1 MEPEFPLKELSAEPL
16 LSRGLRSPPIEARRV
31 AGFEVCSAGGLGRPW
46 GRWEFLRGLGDPLCT
61 AQDCL
66 CSYSSPGFLPLR
78 SVSSPVCH
86 QGDGHLPGNSPWVQS
101 PPLPSCVILGDSG
114 TRLQCLW
121 HCCTRAPLGV
131 FLGGLNEVM
140 SVEYDAGGPWG
151 LSRPMPTPRKAT
163 VRSTLLLV
171 HHPSVC
177 PHPQGVILIET
188 HLQAAALG

>member
-1 MEPEFPLKELSAEPL
+1 M
-16 LSRGLRSPPIEARRV
+16 
-31 AGFEVCSAGGLGRPW
+31 CSAGGLGRPR
-46 GRWEFLRGLGDPLCT
+46 GRWQFLRGLGDPLCT
-61 AQDCL
+61 AQDCFAPAPP
-66 CSYSSPGFLPLR
+66 PGFLPLR

-86 QGDGHLPGNSPWVQS
+86 QGDGHLPGKSPWVQS

-114 TRLQCLW
+114 TRLLCPW
-121 HCCTRAPLGV
+121 SCCTRAPLGV

-151 LSRPMPTPRKAT
+151 LSRPMPAPRKAT
-163 VRSTLLLV
+163 VRPALLLV

-177 PHPQGVILIET
+177 PHPQGVIRIET